1 MNTQKIKE
9 GVLNTL
15 YEVLED
21 LTLEEI
27 EDLKDALTA
36 REHALIDDGV
46 RVPLEE
52 LRAQLLQL

>member
-21 LTLEEI
+21 LTLQEI

-36 REHALIDDGV
+36 REHALTDDGQ
-46 RVPLEE
+46 RMSLEE
-52 LRAQLLQL
+52 VRAMLS